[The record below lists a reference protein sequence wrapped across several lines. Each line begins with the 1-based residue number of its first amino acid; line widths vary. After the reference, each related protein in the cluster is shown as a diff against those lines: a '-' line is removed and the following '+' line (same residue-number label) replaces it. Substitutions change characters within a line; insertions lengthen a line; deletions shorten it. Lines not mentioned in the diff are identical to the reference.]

1 MRPCRL
7 IQYQN
12 ICSEYIINNCF
23 NYKFVCYK
31 FFIIIFFRD
40 FVQITNK
47 DQKRQYKSEFMKCH
61 KEYKHLADIMDP
73 VRDKFAKLKDR
84 MLLFP
89 KGSNEY
95 KVHINI
101 N

>member
-1 MRPCRL
+1 
-7 IQYQN
+7 
-12 ICSEYIINNCF
+12 
-23 NYKFVCYK
+23 
-31 FFIIIFFRD
+31 
-40 FVQITNK
+40 
-47 DQKRQYKSEFMKCH
+47 MKCH

-95 KVHINI
+95 KVQIKIN
-101 N
+101 